1 MFVSGMLKKC
11 INLLSHDNS
20 KDNNK
25 NSTLCD
31 TSHNGSEEISD
42 TNSSVDECNTMIFN
56 ITGNHETLD
65 TCTFTEIS
73 PRPVVNSTRPS
84 VLEAFDPFYQSL
96 PLDSSENDSFKENC
110 EHLNGE
116 TEWNKTENLVSE
128 IINNVN
134 PEDEPE
140 ILVNI
145 PLSDSALCTI
155 EPISSDNDKPEPK
168 IMTDLD
174 AKVHQ
179 LEEEQAQLKL
189 QLNASEQ
196 LRASLELQLTQKE
209 EIVIK
214 TQTELL
220 RKDQATK
227 QELKQLKDKLEEKT
241 AENEGTPTKEL
252 QETVKSLKAREAKLM
267 SELNARKNDE
277 HNYRK
282 ILEDYEKAL
291 TKKSDNLQK
300 VNEEHETVTKHL
312 ANLEL
317 AFSDV
322 HQKYERCKQIILGY
336 KSNEDTLRQA
346 LALSEENLLKSEQK
360 YESLKAHAKAQIEKS
375 NQEVLMMRDN
385 YDGEVNKLN
394 AVVKRLDIKNASL
407 IDLLDQKNKECAAL
421 AALCDEV
428 TGKM

>member
-1 MFVSGMLKKC
+1 
-11 INLLSHDNS
+11 
-20 KDNNK
+20 
-25 NSTLCD
+25 
-31 TSHNGSEEISD
+31 
-42 TNSSVDECNTMIFN
+42 
-56 ITGNHETLD
+56 
-65 TCTFTEIS
+65 
-73 PRPVVNSTRPS
+73 
-84 VLEAFDPFYQSL
+84 
-96 PLDSSENDSFKENC
+96 
-110 EHLNGE
+110 
-116 TEWNKTENLVSE
+116 
-128 IINNVN
+128 
-134 PEDEPE
+134 
-140 ILVNI
+140 
-145 PLSDSALCTI
+145 
-155 EPISSDNDKPEPK
+155 
-168 IMTDLD
+168 MTDLD